1 MKMITRHNYEEFF
14 ILYMDNE
21 LNAGDRRMVEEF
33 VQKHPD
39 LREELELLM
48 QFKLQPDTDIVFNGK
63 EELLKAEGQTP
74 LSLSNYPEWLTLYID
89 NELSPAEKI
98 SVEQFAAANPAVQKE
113 LNLLQQV
120 KLQPETIVFTNKE
133 SLYRR
138 EEKVRPVIYFRWW
151 RVAAAILIIAAG
163 LTTYLL
169 LNKRTEN
176 SSNLANGNNP
186 VKNISPEKTPVQI
199 NSNNASVQQVAVNVD
214 PANQVNPVANS
225 NTAERK
231 QDAVIP
237 ANNPKEDQVAL
248 KNDKNVPVN
257 NLPANNNTVIKD
269 NSPVVVDNNPNNI
282 PKPLNNP
289 NVNTPNKNSNP
300 FTQAQTPVPD
310 EFKDPKNSLTNAVVT
325 NGSSKPSDIIQA
337 NNPVTETDPEFA
349 KDNGK
354 KGKLRGLL
362 RKVTRTFEKRTNID
376 ATDGDDR
383 LLVAGLALK
392 MK

>member
-1 MKMITRHNYEEFF
+1 MITRHNYEEFF

-176 SSNLANGNNP
+176 STDLANGNNP
-186 VKNISPEKTPVQI
+186 VKNTSREKAPVQI

-237 ANNPKEDQVAL
+237 ANKPKEDQVAL

-257 NLPANNNTVIKD
+257 NLPGNNNTVIKD

-289 NVNTPNKNSNP
+289 NVNNSIKNSNP
-300 FTQAQTPVPD
+300 IVHVPVPD

-325 NGSSKPSDIIQA
+325 NGSSKPSDIIPV
-337 NNPVTETDPEFA
+337 NNPDIGTDPEFA